1 MSHETILWIVFAVL
15 VPTVL
20 VLDLGVFQRKA
31 HVIKTKEAL
40 LMTAGYVAL
49 ALVFAVVVYFL
60 LGHDRALTFLTG
72 YIVEW
77 SLSMDNLFVFI
88 LIFATFAVPEE
99 HRHRVLFWG
108 IIGAIVTR
116 GIFIATGLTIIEK
129 LEWVVF
135 IFGAFLIYTG
145 LRIAVKKD
153 HEVDPKKNV
162 FFRLGCKYLPMTDDY
177 RGGKFFTREKGRLL
191 ATPLILVL
199 VVIETTDVVFAV
211 DSIPAILSITLDSF
225 IVYSSNIFAILGLRA
240 LFFALVGMTNKL
252 AYLNYGLA
260 AILTLLGIKMI
271 FASDLFAELTG
282 IEINIPVYA
291 SLGAVVGI
299 LGFAA
304 LASFLWPPKKKGLFA
319 DKPEE
324 KVSGKEED

>member
-15 VPTVL
+15 VPVVL
-20 VLDLGVFQRKA
+20 ALDLGVFQRRA

-40 LMTAGYVAL
+40 IMTAGYISL
-49 ALVFAVVVYFL
+49 ALIFAVVVFFL
-60 LGHDRALTFLTG
+60 LGSEKAFTFLTG

-88 LIFATFAVPEE
+88 LIFTTFAVPEE

-129 LEWVVF
+129 LEWVIY
-135 IFGAFLIYTG
+135 IFGAFLVYTG

-153 HEVDPKKNV
+153 QEVNPKRNV
-162 FFRLGCKYLPMTDDY
+162 FFRLGCKYLPVTDDY

-199 VVIETTDVVFAV
+199 IVIETTDVVFAV

-240 LFFALVGMTNKL
+240 LFFALYGMTNKL

-260 AILTLLGIKMI
+260 AILTLLGVKMLGSH
-271 FASDLFAELTG
+271 FFHV
-282 IEINIPVYA
+282 PVA
-291 SLGAVVGI
+291 VSLGAVVGI
-299 LGFAA
+299 LCIAA
-304 LASFLWPPKKKGLFA
+304 LASFLWPPKRKGLLS
-319 DKPEE
+319 DSRKIDT
-324 KVSGKEED
+324 SKEEEV

>member
-1 MSHETILWIVFAVL
+1 MSHETILWIVFAIL

-40 LMTAGYVAL
+40 LMTSGYISL
-49 ALVFAVVVYFL
+49 ALIFTVVIFFL
-60 LGHDRALTFLTG
+60 LGSDKAFTFLTG

-88 LIFATFAVPEE
+88 LIFTTFAVPQE

-108 IIGAIVTR
+108 IVGAIVTR
-116 GIFIATGLTIIEK
+116 GIFIVTGLTIIEK
-129 LEWVVF
+129 LEWVIY
-135 IFGAFLIYTG
+135 IFGAFLVYTG
-145 LRIAVKKD
+145 LKIAVKKD
-153 HEVDPKKNV
+153 HEVDPKKNI

-177 RGGKFFTREKGRLL
+177 RGGKFLSREKGRLL

-199 VVIETTDVVFAV
+199 IVIETTDVVFAV
-211 DSIPAILSITLDSF
+211 DSIPAILSITLDPF

-252 AYLNYGLA
+252 AYLSYGLA
-260 AILTLLGIKMI
+260 AILFFLGIKMLGSH
-271 FASDLFAELTG
+271 FFHV
-282 IEINIPVYA
+282 PVYV
-291 SLGAVVGI
+291 SLGIVVGI
-299 LGFAA
+299 LAIAA
-304 LASFLWPPKKKGLFA
+304 ISSFLWPPKKSLLTRNSKE
-319 DKPEE
+319 DTEE
-324 KVSGKEED
+324 KK

>member
-31 HVIKTKEAL
+31 HTIKTKEAL
-40 LMTAGYVAL
+40 LMTTGYVSL
-49 ALVFAVVVYFL
+49 ALLFAVVVYFL
-60 LGHDRALTFLTG
+60 LGTERAFTFLTG
-72 YIVEW
+72 YIVEF

-88 LIFATFAVPEE
+88 LIFTAFCVPSDY
-99 HRHRVLFWG
+99 RHRVLFWG

-129 LEWVVF
+129 LEWVIY
-135 IFGAFLIYTG
+135 IFGAFLVYTG

-153 HEVDPKKNV
+153 QEVDPKKNI
-162 FFRLGCKYLPMTDDY
+162 FFKLSCKYLPMTDDY
-177 RGGKFFTREKGRLL
+177 REGKFFTREKGRLL

-199 VVIETTDVVFAV
+199 IVIETTDIVFAV

-240 LFFALVGMTNKL
+240 LFFALVGLTNKL
-252 AYLNYGLA
+252 VYLSYGLA
-260 AILTLLGIKMI
+260 AILVFLGIKMI
-271 FASDLFAELTG
+271 GSHFFH
-282 IEINIPVYA
+282 IPVA
-291 SLGAVVGI
+291 ISLGIVVAI
-299 LGFAA
+299 LALAA
-304 LASFLWPPKKKGLFA
+304 LASFLWPPKKKGILSDEPKDDA
-319 DKPEE
+319 K
-324 KVSGKEED
+324 K